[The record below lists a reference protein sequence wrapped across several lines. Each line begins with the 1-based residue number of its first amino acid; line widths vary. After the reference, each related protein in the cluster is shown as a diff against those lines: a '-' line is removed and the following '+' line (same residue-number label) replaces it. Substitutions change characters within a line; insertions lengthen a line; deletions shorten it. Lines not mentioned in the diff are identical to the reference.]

1 MKDKTLTPEDLARK
15 GLTSL
20 QKMADPARS
29 RQAQRYFKEEARFY
43 GISSAD
49 ARTLARNLYE
59 EVKKDWTPDEALR
72 LCEIL
77 LPHPYHD
84 ARALGILI
92 LSRYK
97 KSLAEEFF
105 ERIHGWLSRNYLDNW
120 ALVDITCPDLVGALL
135 EKYPSLVDRIK
146 AWAFSDNRWV
156 RRASLVSF
164 IKLAKK
170 IEFRD
175 AVYQISASLFSDR
188 DDLIQ
193 KANGWLL
200 REAGKGDVKRLERFL
215 LDNGPVVPRT
225 TLRYAIERFEEK
237 KRKGIL
243 EKTRLR

>member
-1 MKDKTLTPEDLARK
+1 MKDKILTPEDVARK
-15 GLTSL
+15 GLTAL
-20 QKMADPARS
+20 KKMADPARA
-29 RQAQRYFKEEARFY
+29 RQSQRYFKEEARFY
-43 GISSAD
+43 GITSAD
-49 ARTLARNLYE
+49 ARTLARELYE

-72 LCEIL
+72 FCEIL

-84 ARALGILI
+84 TRVLGILI
-92 LSRYK
+92 LSHYK
-97 KSLAEEFF
+97 KALAEDLF
-105 ERIHGWLSRNYLDNW
+105 EKIHGWLSRNYLDNW
-120 ALVDITCPDLVGALL
+120 ALVDTTCPDVVGALL
-135 EKYPSLVDRIK
+135 EKYPGLVDRIK

-170 IEFRD
+170 MEFQD
-175 AVYQISASLFSDR
+175 AVYQISASLFPDR

-200 REAGKGDVKRLERFL
+200 REAGKGDTKRLERFL
-215 LDNGPVVPRT
+215 LDNGPVIPRT